1 MQIQCPTCHR
11 TVEGVRDDFPH
22 RPFCSSRCKTID
34 LGNWLDE
41 SYRISTP
48 LGDHPGLPEL
58 LEGDEAPRTSDD
70 EARLAAE
77 LLRRLRSG
85 G

>member
-1 MQIQCPTCHR
+1 M
-11 TVEGVRDDFPH
+11 EGVVDDFPH

-34 LGNWLDE
+34 LGRWLDE

-48 LGDHPGLPEL
+48 IADHEAS
-58 LEGDEAPRTSDD
+58 DEAAPASD
-70 EARLAAE
+70 EAATEE

>member
-1 MQIQCPTCHR
+1 M
-11 TVEGVRDDFPH
+11 EGVDDDFPH

-34 LGNWLDE
+34 LGRWLDE

-48 LGDHPGLPEL
+48 VADPVP
-58 LEGDEAPRTSDD
+58 GDEPPVSD
-70 EARLAAE
+70 EAATAE